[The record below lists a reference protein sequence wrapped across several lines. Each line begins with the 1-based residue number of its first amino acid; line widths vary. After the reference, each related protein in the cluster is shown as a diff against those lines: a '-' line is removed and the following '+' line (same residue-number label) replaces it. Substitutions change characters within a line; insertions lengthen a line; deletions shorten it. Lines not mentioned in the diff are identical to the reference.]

1 MFYKYSK
8 ILETAGASLIEILN
22 KNPYLC
28 GIESTYRVMLFKE
41 TKFKGVYIIEP
52 EVRTDMRGYFMESFR
67 SDLWEEAPGP
77 VRFIQENESFS
88 RQGVLRGLHYQIPPY
103 GQAKLIRVVRG
114 AVLDVAVDM
123 RPAQPTFGQYCQV
136 ELNDQ
141 NKRQLFIPSGFA
153 HGFLT
158 LSSEAVVVYKVDAPY
173 CRESERSLR
182 FDDPFLR
189 IDWGVSPHSCIL
201 SDKDRE
207 GLLWEAA
214 THEILNNS

>member
-1 MFYKYSK
+1 
-8 ILETAGASLIEILN
+8 
-22 KNPYLC
+22 
-28 GIESTYRVMLFKE
+28 MLFKE

-67 SDLWEEAPGP
+67 SDLWEEAPEP